1 MDSVSQ
7 TDLRLIRC
15 LQDNP
20 RASYAQISRI
30 TGISETTTRRKID
43 ALIESQVITPSI
55 QPNLHLLGYQTSAM
69 VGLKTE
75 LDQMDAIAR
84 KIRDFPE
91 VTFVGLTTGRFDVM
105 FFVAQS
111 SLAALTEFMVQR
123 IAPIDGIK
131 QTETLVTPRVL
142 KVLGDWRVPVEQ
154 QIADTSESS
163 STERAADDA

>member
-1 MDSVSQ
+1 MNSISSI
-7 TDLRLIRC
+7 DLELIRC

-30 TGISETTTRRKID
+30 TGVSETTTRRRID
-43 ALIESQVITPSI
+43 ALIESHVITPSI

-111 SLAALTEFMVQR
+111 SLAALTDFMVER

-142 KVLGDWRVPVEQ
+142 KVLGDWRVPVDQ
-154 QIADTSESS
+154 QLDDTKLD
-163 STERAADDA
+163 TDDLAADDA